1 MKICDIN
8 YERESSMK
16 TILDLIVEELKPAFT
31 GCGYD
36 EKYIRVTVSNRP
48 DLCEYQCNG
57 AMAAAKAYKKKPIDI
72 ANEVV
77 EKTAGSKMFSEI
89 NAVMPGF
96 INIRLNP
103 CYLASYVQQ
112 VAEDEKLGLNAAKK
126 PETIIVDYGGA
137 NVAKPLHVGH
147 LRSAVIGESIKRI
160 SRYMGHHVISDV
172 HLGDWGLQM
181 GLIIEE
187 LHDRQPDLVYFD
199 PDYTGE
205 YPSEPP
211 FTISELEDIYP
222 AASAKSKVDAAF
234 RERAQ
239 QATFKL
245 QSGYAPFYAIW
256 KHIMNV
262 SLKDL
267 KKNYGNLNVSFDL
280 WKGESDAQPYIPG
293 LIEDLQKKGLA
304 YESDGAL
311 VVDIAQEGDA
321 KEYPPCIVR
330 KSDGAA
336 LYATSDLATIIE
348 REQDFHPDRYIY
360 VVDKRQELHFIQVF
374 RVAKKAGIVKEDTPM
389 IFLGFGTMNGKD
401 GGPFKTREGGV
412 MRLEHLI
419 KNIDEKVYEKI
430 QEKQK
435 VPADEM
441 TRTAEIV
448 GLAALKYAD
457 LSNQATKDYIFDVDR
472 FISFEGNTGPHI
484 QYMIVRIKSILEKYK
499 ELRGADAKVVPIRP
513 AESETEKALQM
524 ALCRFGEVTESAFY
538 ETAPHKL
545 CQYMAAVA
553 DAFNAFYLENKIL
566 SEEDAAKQA
575 AFISLITLTKRVL
588 DTCMDL
594 LGMESPEHM

>member
-1 MKICDIN
+1 MK
-8 YERESSMK
+8 K
-16 TILDLIVEELKPAFT
+16 ILNLIEEKMRTAFET
-31 GCGYD
+31 CGY
-36 EKYIRVTVSNRP
+36 EASYARIVLSNRP

-72 ANEVV
+72 ATAVV
-77 EKTAGSKMFSEI
+77 ENLTGDEMFSEI
-89 NAVMPGF
+89 TAVMPGF

-103 CYLASYVQQ
+103 QYLADYLGGMQK
-112 VAEDEKLGLNAAKK
+112 EEKLGLEETGHG
-126 PETIIVDYGGA
+126 ETIIVDYGGA

-147 LRSAVIGESIKRI
+147 LRSAVIGEAVKR
-160 SRYMGHHVISDV
+160 MGKFLGYNMIGDV

-187 LHDRQPDLVYFD
+187 LRDRKPDLVYFD
-199 PDYTGE
+199 ESYTGE
-205 YPSEPP
+205 YPAEAP

-222 AASAKSKVDAAF
+222 TASGKAKEDPAF
-234 RERAQ
+234 KERAQ
-239 QATFKL
+239 TATFKL
-245 QSGYAPFYAIW
+245 QNGYAPFTAIW
-256 KHIMNV
+256 KHIMSV
-262 SLKDL
+262 SLADL
-267 KKNYGNLNVSFDL
+267 KKNYGNLDVHFEL